1 LNLTPGAIQTIIG
14 QGGFVT
20 STQSAQFQVSTVPE
34 PASFAMI
41 GAGLIAFAF
50 AAKKRKARS

>member
-1 LNLTPGAIQTIIG
+1 LNLTPGDIQTLIG
-14 QGGFVT
+14 NGGSIT
-20 STQSAQFQVSTVPE
+20 STQSAQFRVSTVPE

-41 GAGLIAFAF
+41 GAGLIGFAF